1 MKPFKLDNFPK
12 IESGFKIPDNYFE
25 NFSER
30 LLNNLPEKEIKVIP
44 IYEKR
49 KTWIYAVAAVLV
61 LAISVP
67 VLNQYFNKS
76 NEIENLVLENY
87 LASNT
92 SINDHDIADLLTDD
106 DIQKIKIDM
115 NIEDKTIENEL
126 SGNENLEEYLIN

>member
-1 MKPFKLDNFPK
+1 MKPITLNNIPK

-30 LLNNLPEKEIKVIP
+30 LLNNLPEKEIKVIS

-61 LAISVP
+61 LAISIP

-76 NEIENLVLENY
+76 NEIENLVIENY

>member
-1 MKPFKLDNFPK
+1 MKPITLNNFPK
-12 IESGFKIPDNYFE
+12 IESGFKTPDNYFE
-25 NFSER
+25 NFSEK
-30 LLNNLPEKEIKVIP
+30 LLNNLPEKEVKVIS

-76 NEIENLVLENY
+76 NEIESLVIENY

-92 SINDHDIADLLTDD
+92 SINDNDIADLLTDN
-106 DIQKIKIDM
+106 DIQKIKINL